1 MKPLQARAGVSTG
14 PAHSGMPSD
23 SVRRATRGS
32 LPWRRTRG
40 DLTRFVA
47 SPALQPWVSRLPGDL
62 AKLLVVALAY
72 YVTGVLSLRLALV
85 GGQVTPI
92 WPPTG
97 IALVGLLLFGR
108 RVWPGIAL
116 GALLVNAPISRSLLD
131 AAGITGGNTLAPL
144 LAASLLIW
152 VGFRTELDRLR
163 DAMAIVFIG
172 ALGMTVSATG
182 GTTTLVLSGSVST
195 RDFWPTWWVWWAG
208 DAMGI
213 LLFAPF
219 LLSLRSVHLPWGWPW
234 RRWTE
239 AATILLGTAGVTY
252 GVFQSRLH
260 IQYLVFP
267 FLGWAA
273 WRFRQR
279 GAAPAALLTSGLAI
293 WAAVKGTG
301 PFAEGTLQV
310 KMVTLQVFN
319 ASVAFASFFLAAVR
333 AERLQNSAERERAEH
348 ELAHQALHDPLT
360 GLANRMLLIDR
371 LTQALARS
379 ERRRKSV
386 AVMFLDLD
394 RFKVI
399 NDSLGHE
406 TGDRVLVCVADR
418 LRRFLRPEDS
428 ASRLG
433 GDEFVV
439 LCEDLAS
446 ERDAIDI
453 AERLAQSVQQ
463 PIALDTG
470 ELVVTTSIGVALG
483 KAVADSPEAL
493 VRDADAAMYQAKD
506 GGRARYELF
515 DSDTRVRAVKRL
527 KTENELR
534 RAIDAG
540 GLRLHYQPLVRL
552 GDQRIAALEALVRWQ
567 HPERGLLPPAEFIPV
582 AEETG
587 LIAPLGAWVLEEA
600 CRQSARWQQAAPEGP
615 PLRIAVNVSV
625 RQLDV
630 PQFEEAVRSVLAET
644 GIDPMTLSL
653 ELTETVL
660 MEAAPPTLATLRRLR
675 ELGVRLAI
683 DDFGTGYSSLSYLKR
698 FQVDTLKVDRSFVKG
713 LGVDPEDSAIVA
725 AVVSLAHNLGL
736 SAVAEGVE
744 TTKQLNHLRLLDCDL
759 AQGYYFA
766 YPQPAEAVEKLFSR
780 ALARVPS

>member
-1 MKPLQARAGVSTG
+1 M
-14 PAHSGMPSD
+14 
-23 SVRRATRGS
+23 
-32 LPWRRTRG
+32 
-40 DLTRFVA
+40 
-47 SPALQPWVSRLPGDL
+47 
-62 AKLLVVALAY
+62 LVVALAY
-72 YVTGVLSLRLALV
+72 YVAGVLSLRLALV
-85 GGQVTPI
+85 GDQVTPI

-131 AAGITGGNTLAPL
+131 ASGISFGNTLAPL
-144 LAASLLIW
+144 LAAYLLMR
-152 VGFRTELDRLR
+152 VGFRAELDRLR

-182 GTTTLVLSGSVST
+182 GTITLVLSGAVST

-213 LLFAPF
+213 LVFAPF
-219 LLSLRSVHLPWGWPW
+219 LLSLRSARFPSGRPW

-239 AATILLGTAGVTY
+239 VGFVFLGTAGLTY

-260 IQYLVFP
+260 IQYVVFP

-279 GAAPAALLTSGLAI
+279 GAALAALLTSGIAI

-301 PFAEGTLQV
+301 PFAEGTLQG

-319 ASVAFASFFLAAVR
+319 ATVALASFFLAAVG
-333 AERLQNSAERERAEH
+333 AERLQNSAERKRAEK

-379 ERRRKSV
+379 ERRRRSV

-406 TGDRVLVCVADR
+406 IGDQVLVCVADR
-418 LRRFLRPEDS
+418 LRSFLRPEDS

-433 GDEFVV
+433 GDEFVI
-439 LCEDLAS
+439 LCEDIAN
-446 ERDAIDI
+446 ERDAIGI
-453 AERLAQSVQQ
+453 AERLGQSVQQ
-463 PIALDTG
+463 PIALATG
-470 ELVVTTSIGVALG
+470 ELVVTTSIGIALG
-483 KAVADSPEAL
+483 KAVADSPERL

-506 GGRARYELF
+506 GGRARYKLF

-534 RAIDAG
+534 RAIDAEE
-540 GLRLHYQPLVRL
+540 LRLHYQPLVRL
-552 GDQRIAALEALVRWQ
+552 DDQRIGALEALVRWQ
-567 HPERGLLPPAEFIPV
+567 HPKKGLLSPAEFIPV

-587 LIAPLGAWVLEEA
+587 LIAPLGLWVLEEA
-600 CRQSARWQQAAPEGP
+600 CRQSARWQRAAPEAP
-615 PLRIAVNVSV
+615 PVRIAVNLSV
-625 RQLDV
+625 RQLAL
-630 PQFEEAVRSVLAET
+630 PQFEEAVRSILAET
-644 GIDPMTLSL
+644 EIDPMSLSL

-660 MEAAPPTLATLRRLR
+660 MEAAPATLAILGRLR
-675 ELGVRLAI
+675 EMGIRLAI
-683 DDFGTGYSSLSYLKR
+683 DDFGTGYSSLSYLKH
-698 FQVDTLKVDRSFVKG
+698 FPVDTLKVDRSFVKG

-725 AVVSLAHNLGL
+725 AVVGLAHTLGL

-744 TTKQLNHLRLLDCDL
+744 TEGQLKHLRLLECDL

-766 YPQPAEAVEKLFSR
+766 HPQPAEAVEKLFSR
-780 ALARVPS
+780 TLARMPA